1 MSKKI
6 IITNLIAFTF
16 FVGAFGQNSI
26 LTLKFLHY
34 ADNKKLCLDSVYKN
48 ELNQKFTLENFKYYI
63 SNFYLENSKGK
74 KISYSEAFFINE
86 DEETSKEIKLK
97 NIPVD
102 EYISIGFILGVDSLH
117 NCSGAQ
123 SGALDPVNGM
133 FWAWNTG
140 YIFLKLEGRSAH
152 SKSPGNVVEYHIGGY
167 KQPSN
172 CIREIKLNLK
182 NNLTFRN
189 NEQSIINIKVNA
201 LEILKTPIA
210 IDFKKLSSVV
220 DFRNAT
226 IIADNYQDMFTL
238 FE

>member
-1 MSKKI
+1 MAKKI
-6 IITNLIAFTF
+6 IIIKIIVFSF
-16 FVGAFGQNSI
+16 FISAFGQNSI
-26 LTLKFLHY
+26 LTIKFLHY

-74 KISYSEAFFINE
+74 KISYSETFFINE

-133 FWAWNTG
+133 FWTWNTG
-140 YIFLKLEGRSAH
+140 YIFLKLEGKS
-152 SKSPGNVVEYHIGGY
+152 SYSSSPGNIVEYHIGGY

-172 CIREIKLNLK
+172 CIREIKLNMK

-189 NEQSIINIKVNA
+189 NEQSLINIKVNA
-201 LEILKTPIA
+201 LEILKTPNT

-226 IIADNYQDMFTL
+226 ILADNYQDMFTL
-238 FE
+238 IE